1 MCPIKRR
8 GMTREEALLRM
19 ADLCARSEQCASDI
33 EKKLRL
39 KNLSNAD
46 IAAVIEELERRNF
59 LDSSRFARSFANDK
73 LRFSG
78 WGRLKIRAA
87 LKLRRIPS
95 ADISEALENLD
106 SEEYDTA
113 LMRVA
118 GVKARSLDLTLYADR
133 TKLLRH
139 LLSRGFT
146 PSESTTALKNL
157 VSNEDS

>member
-1 MCPIKRR
+1 MCPIKRQ

-19 ADLCARSEQCASDI
+19 ADLCARSEQCASEI

-39 KNLSNAD
+39 KKLSNGD

-73 LRFSG
+73 LKFSG
-78 WGRLKIRAA
+78 WGRLKIQAA

-95 ADISEALENLD
+95 SDISEAINTLD
-106 SEEYDTA
+106 SEEYNAT
-113 LMRVA
+113 LMRVSKA
-118 GVKARSLDLTLYADR
+118 KARLLDLSSYAER

-139 LLSRGFT
+139 LVSRGFT
-146 PSESTTALKNL
+146 PSESTAALKNL